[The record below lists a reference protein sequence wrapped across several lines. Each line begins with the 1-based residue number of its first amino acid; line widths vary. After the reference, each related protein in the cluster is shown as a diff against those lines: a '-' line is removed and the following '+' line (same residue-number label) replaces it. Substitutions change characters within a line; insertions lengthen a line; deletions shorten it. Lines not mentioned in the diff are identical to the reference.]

1 MIRIRWLKI
10 IYNKK
15 IGSRINK
22 NVFIYIRNILISL

>member
-15 IGSRINK
+15 IGINK
-22 NVFIYIRNILISL
+22 NVFIYIRNILISP